1 MCLLYCVTQKYFSE
15 CPGQESIPEVP
26 NAFRNNVLLLLG
38 SLEFR
43 LHNIEYCGW
52 HLAVPVEDPSFL
64 FKKKNPFLVFTSWVL
79 IQFGLYFFHDKVCI
93 NILKRCGTVKC
104 FHYLYDRFE
113 HLFESISRHLQK
125 QSGFVAPEHIPIRAI
140 KAVYRAR
147 KKRISHTEVWC
158 LFQGGQ
164 KSFDSFTS
172 SSA

>member
-64 FKKKNPFLVFTSWVL
+64 FKKKNPFLVFTS
-79 IQFGLYFFHDKVCI
+79 
-93 NILKRCGTVKC
+93 
-104 FHYLYDRFE
+104 
-113 HLFESISRHLQK
+113 
-125 QSGFVAPEHIPIRAI
+125 
-140 KAVYRAR
+140 
-147 KKRISHTEVWC
+147 
-158 LFQGGQ
+158 
-164 KSFDSFTS
+164 
-172 SSA
+172 